1 MKIKSQSDFI
11 IKIPKKLYSKD
22 LQKMFDFL
30 RYKKATSLSK
40 ATQKNIDILVSDVRK
55 ARNEKKQALQY
66 L

>member
-1 MKIKSQSDFI
+1 MKIKSQTDFI

>member
-1 MKIKSQSDFI
+1 MKIKSQTDFI

-30 RYKKATSLSK
+30 RYKKATSSSK